1 MREFSRNPY
10 VTDLAVVGC
19 CYNCLSELIDS
30 ENLQKNSK
38 AYQRYIESLG
48 IDKNGRCLDD
58 SLVQANGFNKKTAGF
73 PLSKFLF
80 EVMNQHNLFF
90 GRSVRNAATVSL
102 KSEKL
107 QSNFPETM
115 TKLYYRAVI

>member
-1 MREFSRNPY
+1 MREFSKNAS

-30 ENLQKNSK
+30 VNLQKNSK

-58 SLVQANGFNKKTAGF
+58 SLV
-73 PLSKFLF
+73 
-80 EVMNQHNLFF
+80 
-90 GRSVRNAATVSL
+90 
-102 KSEKL
+102 
-107 QSNFPETM
+107 
-115 TKLYYRAVI
+115 